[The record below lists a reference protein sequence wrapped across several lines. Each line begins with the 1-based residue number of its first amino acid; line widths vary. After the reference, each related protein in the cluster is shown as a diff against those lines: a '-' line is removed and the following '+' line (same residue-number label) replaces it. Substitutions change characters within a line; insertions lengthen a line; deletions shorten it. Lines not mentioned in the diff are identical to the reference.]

1 MNNNMNTL
9 DDVVSEVI
17 SLRRQGNPVHYSR
30 IIRNNFHLMP
40 KLADRLKQIQGVE
53 RAAKK
58 VNCESNVEENLQTT
72 FHDDI
77 EFLRH
82 SLPKYKIINNLYRGG
97 QGAIYKAIQIATH
110 REVVIKVL
118 LDGPLATDRQRRRFS
133 QEIELISKLQH
144 PNIVTL
150 YEAGVIRGREFY
162 VMEYVDGHSID
173 DFILL
178 NHYKLREII
187 TLFTKVCDAVSAAH
201 QIGIIHRDLKP
212 SNIIVDQDG
221 VPHVL
226 DFGLAKYSSNLDT
239 TEVNHLTLSGQIV
252 GTLPYLSPEVVNSQS
267 SPADVRSDVYSLAV
281 VLFEIITG
289 CYPYPVT
296 GQTIDIIKTIIE
308 HEPLSITKVLRHVD
322 TYAKDK
328 LRDINDDLERIIHKC
343 LEKQPDQRYQSV
355 GEFTKD
361 LKHFLSGDPI
371 SIKANHLAYVSKK
384 IILKYRK
391 QFAILCILL
400 MALMSTAVVTTI
412 SWRKAELLA
421 KSYQS
426 GLQAGSYNYLASID
440 RDAGRVNPAIEM
452 LKSSISLSEFMDQQD
467 PLVMRHVYD
476 ANHRLAELYLVLNRT
491 EESIPYVQSTLHIA
505 QSMVNQHPENNEWLR
520 LMAFSLILQ
529 GKLYTNQ
536 GEIEFSIT
544 SFQYAINIY
553 RKLSKTETPNT
564 INLRDLSYSL
574 GEISHCLIKL
584 KQYDESYEAIQEAI
598 QLRNSVISLD
608 PSHIND
614 EIEVIRLKCLLGYM
628 YISIKTHSN
637 DILAHDVLL
646 DSKSCLE
653 RVRESSGSESR
664 LRDINALQKN
674 IDGNLALMER
684 RLAQP

>member
-1 MNNNMNTL
+1 MNNNVNTL
-9 DDVVSEVI
+9 DDVVNEVI
-17 SLRRQGNPVHYSR
+17 SLRRQGDPVHYSR

-40 KLADRLKQIQGVE
+40 KLADRLKQLQGVE
-53 RAAKK
+53 RAAKM

-77 EFLRH
+77 EFLRQ

-173 DFILL
+173 DFVLL
-178 NHYKLREII
+178 NQYTLREII
-187 TLFTKVCDAVSAAH
+187 TIFTKVCDAVSAAH

-239 TEVNHLTLSGQIV
+239 TDVNHLTLSGQIV
-252 GTLPYLSPEVVNSQS
+252 GTLPYLSPEAVNSQS
-267 SPADVRSDVYSLAV
+267 SPADVRSDVYSLAII
-281 VLFEIITG
+281 LFEIITG
-289 CYPYPVT
+289 CYPYPVK
-296 GQTIDIIKTIIE
+296 GQTIDIIKTIVE
-308 HEPLSITKVLRHVD
+308 HEPLSITKVLRHAD
-322 TYAKDK
+322 IYATNK
-328 LRDINDDLERIIHKC
+328 LQEINDDLERIIHKC

-371 SIKANHLAYVSKK
+371 SIKSTHLVYVGKK

-400 MALMSTAVVTTI
+400 MALISTAVVTTI
-412 SWRKAELLA
+412 SWRKAESLA

-426 GLQAGSYNYLASID
+426 GLQAGSFNNLASLD
-440 RDAGRVNPAIEM
+440 RDAGRVDPAIEM
-452 LKSSISLSEFMDQQD
+452 LKSSISLSEFMDQRD

-476 ANHRLAELYLVLNRT
+476 ANHRLAELYLDLNRT
-491 EESIPYVQSTLHIA
+491 EESIPYVQSALRIA
-505 QSMVNQHPENNEWLR
+505 QSMANRFPDQSVWLR
-520 LMAFSLILQ
+520 LTAFSFVLQ
-529 GKLYTNQ
+529 GKLYKNQ
-536 GEIEFSIT
+536 GDIKSSIT
-544 SFQYAINIY
+544 SSHSAINIY
-553 RKLSKTETPNT
+553 RKLSNIDTDSIVHT
-564 INLRDLSYSL
+564 RDLSYSL
-574 GEISHCLIKL
+574 GELSHCLIKL
-584 KQYDESYEAIQEAI
+584 KKYDGSLEAIQEAI
-598 QLRNSVISLD
+598 QLRNNIIALD
-608 PSHIND
+608 PNHIND
-614 EIEVIRLKCLLGYM
+614 EIELIRLKSLLGYM
-628 YISIKTHSN
+628 YISMKRHSN
-637 DILAHDVLL
+637 DILARDVLL
-646 DSKSCLE
+646 DSKSRIE
-653 RVRESSGSESR
+653 RVRESTDGESR
-664 LRDINALQKN
+664 LRDIIALQKN
-674 IDGNLALMER
+674 IDSNLALVKR